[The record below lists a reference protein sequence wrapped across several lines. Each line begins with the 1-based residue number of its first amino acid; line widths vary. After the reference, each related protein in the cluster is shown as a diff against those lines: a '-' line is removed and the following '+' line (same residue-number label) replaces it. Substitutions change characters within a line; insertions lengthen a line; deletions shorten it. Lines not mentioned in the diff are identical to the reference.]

1 MTKSEIDAILSR
13 MEIRMAELGMSKEH
27 FYELSGISSASFSQ
41 WNTGAHKPTK
51 KKIGQAASVL
61 GVSFEY
67 LWFGEGQ
74 KEKPTTQEGSEL
86 TPKQRKA
93 YNMIK
98 DLPDDQMDVL
108 IAMAEALVKKMK
120 L

>member
-86 TPKQRKA
+86 TDMQQKA
-93 YNMIK
+93 FDMIK
-98 DLPDDQMDVL
+98 QMTDDQL
-108 IAMAEALVKKMK
+108 KAFIAAAEAFLK
-120 L
+120 

>member
-74 KEKPTTQEGSEL
+74 KNKPATHEGREL
-86 TPKQRKA
+86 TEMQQKA
-93 YNMIK
+93 VDMILNMSDAQLK
-98 DLPDDQMDVL
+98 AF
-108 IAMAEALVKKMK
+108 IAAAEAFLK
-120 L
+120 

>member
-1 MTKSEIDAILSR
+1 MTKSEVDAILSR

-51 KKIGQAASVL
+51 KKIGQAAAVL

-67 LWFGEGQ
+67 LWFGEEQ
-74 KEKPTTQEGSEL
+74 NKPTLTEEDEL
-86 TPKQRKA
+86 TELQTKVLQR
-93 YNMIK
+93 
-98 DLPDDQMDVL
+98 
-108 IAMAEALVKKMK
+108 VKKASDAK
-120 L
+120 LLAIIALLGDE